1 MKSPFKFLDSFTKE
15 DREVFF
21 GREREIEELY
31 HRLFESRLL
40 IVYGASGTGK
50 SSLVNCGLMS
60 KFRDSDCL
68 PVHIR
73 RSENILESL
82 AESIQREFANPP
94 SYQLL
99 TVLLF
104 KKALRELSLESQKPI
119 FFIFDQFEE
128 LFIFGTKEERISFI
142 QVIKTL
148 VESDIDCRFI
158 FIIREEYFANI
169 AEFEKHISN
178 FLSNRIRIEAMDR
191 SNAIAAITGPCSVYG
206 FEVEEGFADEL
217 LKKLNP
223 ESHGVE
229 LTYLQIFLDRIFN
242 LVVAPEKGI
251 GGNQKTI
258 FFKLGLIEKA
268 GDVTNLLGSFLDE
281 QISLLANPEKAL
293 AVLKSFV
300 SFKGT
305 KRQLNFADVRDYTNA
320 LGEQL
325 KEKELLGIIGSL
337 INLRIL
343 RDKNEKGCYELTH
356 DALAAKIFEKVSAAE
371 IEILEV
377 RQFIEN
383 AYYFWKKHGVLL
395 SQDDLKYLNRF
406 ERNLS
411 LSEELSSLIAMSR
424 EALNSTRIRKR
435 NILVSSGIVIILSLS
450 CVSIWALAER
460 YRARNLNTKLLAE
473 KYNYLATILSSTD
486 PTKGLRLAEYGYSLD
501 TSNYTIKKNILAIY
515 SENSLYSVL
524 SKHTNPIYAVAL
536 SPDNSKILT
545 GSQDGAARLW
555 DMKGNL
561 IIAYNGHTGDII
573 SVAFSPDGQ
582 KILTSSLDGTARL
595 WDISGKPILRLTGHK
610 SVISSIA
617 FSPDGKNILTGSWDK
632 TARLWDLQGNTLQ
645 IFKGHSNAL
654 TSVVFSPDGSKILT
668 GSLDLTARLW
678 NLKGKELTVFKGHIH
693 NVNSVAFSPDGQ
705 TIVTA
710 SQDRT
715 AVLWNLTGKI
725 EKIFRCTNGV
735 QSIAFSYDGQMI
747 LTGTDAGSVQLWNLD
762 GDEIEDFK
770 GHTNGICS
778 VLFTS
783 DGKKIIT
790 ASGDKTIRL
799 WDLPETSIT
808 LFKGHTNSVTC
819 IDYSSSRQQIITGS
833 IDRTVRLWDLKGKLI
848 NTFTCS
854 DNARI
859 SAVSFSPDG
868 NEFVTG
874 SWDNSVKLWDLN
886 GKKLKEFNG
895 HTGRVL
901 SVAFSPDGRMIISG
915 GQDNTFRLWDVE
927 NNSSKT
933 FQYNNMISSVAFS
946 PDGKM
951 FATASYDNT
960 AHLWDLNGNS
970 LSIFLGHSAPLES
983 VRFSPDGTKIL
994 TGATDQSARL
1004 WDLKGNLIRVFNGHF
1019 NDVHTVA
1026 FSPDGN
1032 FVLTGSE
1039 DRTARL
1045 WDLQGKTIQ
1054 IFKSAEGSISQ
1065 VLFFPDGQKIMTA
1078 SFDKIARIYPVKAS
1092 YNEFKKTD
1100 YYEKM
1105 NAGDKLRFGIYQ
1117 FNDAK
1122 RSDNE
1127 KDLLQA
1133 ADYYSDLGTE
1143 QTGKE
1148 KIQSF
1153 DNALELYKIRAA
1165 KYPETKKNF
1174 GNLRT
1179 LCGSYIMQRQY
1190 KKALEGL
1197 QICWVSDSTNLWT
1210 IGYMSIT
1217 YILNNQY
1224 DKGMQILRRWKT
1236 ETGYKS
1242 SGENTNSNDYLAW
1255 INLLE
1260 SMGIS
1265 HPDFPKV
1272 KQFLKQN

>member
-1 MKSPFKFLDSFTKE
+1 MKSPFKFLDSYTKE
-15 DREVFF
+15 DREIYF
-21 GREREIEELY
+21 GREREIDELY
-31 HRLFESRLL
+31 RRLFESKLL

-50 SSLVNCGLMS
+50 SSLVNCGLIS

-68 PVHIR
+68 PVNVR

-82 AESIQREFANPP
+82 AQSMYRAFANPP

-99 TVLLF
+99 TALLF

-128 LFIFGTKEERISFI
+128 LYIFGTKEERIIFI

-158 FIIREEYFANI
+158 FIIREEYFADI
-169 AEFEKHISN
+169 AEFEKHISS

-191 SNAIAAITGPCSVYG
+191 NNAIAAIKGPCSIYG
-206 FEVEEGFADEL
+206 FEVEEGFAEEL
-217 LKKLNP
+217 LKKLSP
-223 ESHGVE
+223 ESPGVE

-242 LVVAPEKGI
+242 LAVASEKGMESS
-251 GGNQKTI
+251 QKTI
-258 FFKLGLIEKA
+258 SFKLGLIEKA

-281 QISLLANPEKAL
+281 QISLIANPEKAM

-305 KRQLNFADVRDYTNA
+305 KRQLNFADVRDYSNT

-383 AYYFWKKHGVLL
+383 AHYFWKKHGVLL

-406 ERNLS
+406 EQSLS
-411 LSEELSSLIAMSR
+411 LSEELTSLIAMSR
-424 EALNSTRIRKR
+424 EALNRTRIRKR
-435 NILVSSGIVIILSLS
+435 NILVASGIAIILILS
-450 CVSIWALAER
+450 CVSIWALTER

-473 KYNYLATILSSTD
+473 KFNYQATILSSTD
-486 PTKGLRLAEYGYSLD
+486 PTKALRMAEYAYSLD
-501 TSNYTIKKNILAIY
+501 TSNYTIKKNIQAIY
-515 SENSLYSVL
+515 SENSLYSVI
-524 SKHTNPIYAVAL
+524 SRHSNPIYSVAL

-555 DMKGNL
+555 DMNGNL
-561 IIAYNGHTGDII
+561 IISFNGHTGDVI

-595 WDISGKPILRLTGHK
+595 WDISGKQILSLKGHQ
-610 SVISSIA
+610 SNISATA
-617 FSPDGKNILTGSWDK
+617 FSPDGKYILTGSWDR
-632 TARLWDLQGNTLQ
+632 TARLWDLQGNIIQ
-645 IFKGHSNAL
+645 IFKGHSDGI
-654 TSVVFSPDGSKILT
+654 TSVAFSYDGNKIIT
-668 GSLDLTARLW
+668 GSWDKTARLW

-693 NVNSVAFSPDGQ
+693 NVNSVAFSPDGK

-715 AVLWNLTGKI
+715 AVLWDLSGKAQ
-725 EKIFRCTNGV
+725 KIFRCTNGV
-735 QSIAFSYDGQMI
+735 QSIAFSIDGQMI

-770 GHTNGICS
+770 GHTNGVGS
-778 VLFTS
+778 VIFTS
-783 DGKKIIT
+783 DGRKIIT
-790 ASGDKTIRL
+790 AAGDKTIRL
-799 WDLPETSIT
+799 WDLPEISIT
-808 LFKGHTNSVTC
+808 LLKGHTNSVTC

-833 IDRTVRLWDLKGKLI
+833 IDRTVKLWDLKGRLI
-848 NTFTCS
+848 NTFICS

-868 NEFVTG
+868 NEFITG
-874 SWDNSVKLWDLN
+874 SWDNSVRLWDLN

-901 SVAFSPDGRMIISG
+901 SVAFSPDRKMVVSG
-915 GQDNTFRLWDVE
+915 GQDNTFRIWDLE

-960 AHLWDLNGNS
+960 ARLWDLNGNN

-1004 WDLKGNLIRVFNGHF
+1004 WDLKGNLLRVFNGHL

-1032 FVLTGSE
+1032 FILTGSE
-1039 DRTARL
+1039 DRTVRL
-1045 WDLQGKTIQ
+1045 WDIQGKTIQ

-1065 VLFFPDGQKIMTA
+1065 VLFFPDGQKILTA
-1078 SFDKIARIYPVKAS
+1078 SFDKIARIYPVKPS
-1092 YNEFKKTD
+1092 YSGFKKTD

-1105 NAGDKLRFGIYQ
+1105 NAGDKLRFGIYK

-1127 KDLLQA
+1127 KDLLLA
-1133 ADYYSDLGTE
+1133 ADYLSDLGTE

-1153 DNALELYKIRAA
+1153 DNALELYNIHTA
-1165 KYPETKKNF
+1165 KYPEAIRNF

-1179 LCGSYIMQRQY
+1179 LCGSYILQKEY
-1190 KKALEGL
+1190 KKAQDGL
-1197 QICWVSDSTNLWT
+1197 QICWVADSTNLWT

-1224 DKGMQILRRWKT
+1224 DRGMQILRRWKT
-1236 ETGYKS
+1236 ETGYRS
-1242 SGENTNSNDYLAW
+1242 SGENTGSNDFLAW
-1255 INLLE
+1255 MNLLE
-1260 SMGIS
+1260 NMGIS

-1272 KQFLKQN
+1272 KEFLKK